1 MTGLIPIFKRELR
14 AYFRSPVAYVVIAMF
29 LLITAYFYYNNL
41 ALFSIIS
48 MQAIQNPSLAQELNF
63 TEMVLNSVFR
73 NMGVIFLFLAPLLTM
88 RLFSEEKRTG
98 TIELLLTWPVKDLGV
113 ALGKFGAALGL
124 VVVML
129 VLTGTYPALMSGL
142 GQVELGPIFSGYL
155 GIFLMSAALI
165 ALGMWFSSLTENQII
180 AGTLTLVVSLLLW
193 VIGWAGTFIKHDL
206 MRAVISEIAIA
217 GHLDNF
223 AKGVID
229 TRDVIYYLSFTAF
242 FIFLTLRS
250 LESRLRRV

>member
-1 MTGLIPIFKRELR
+1 
-14 AYFRSPVAYVVIAMF
+14 
-29 LLITAYFYYNNL
+29 
-41 ALFSIIS
+41 
-48 MQAIQNPSLAQELNF
+48 
-63 TEMVLNSVFR
+63 
-73 NMGVIFLFLAPLLTM
+73 M

-98 TIELLLTWPVKDLGV
+98 TIELLLTWPLKDLGV

-129 VLTGTYPALMSGL
+129 ALTAIYPVLMSRL

-155 GIFLMSAALI
+155 GIFLMGAALI

-180 AGTLTLVVSLLLW
+180 AGTLTLVALLLLW
-193 VIGWAGTFIKHDL
+193 VIGWAGTFVKHDL
-206 MRAVISEIAIA
+206 LREVITEIAIA

-229 TRDVIYYLSFTAF
+229 TRDVIYYLNFTAF

>member
-1 MTGLIPIFKRELR
+1 MSKASWKPAFWK
-14 AYFRSPVAYVVIAMF
+14 V
-29 LLITAYFYYNNL
+29 
-41 ALFSIIS
+41 
-48 MQAIQNPSLAQELNF
+48 SL
-63 TEMVLNSVFR
+63 
-73 NMGVIFLFLAPLLTM
+73 
-88 RLFSEEKRTG
+88 
-98 TIELLLTWPVKDLGV
+98 
-113 ALGKFGAALGL
+113 
-124 VVVML
+124 VVML

-180 AGTLTLVVSLLLW
+180 AGTLTLVISLLLW